1 VKSILANTLDRRATT
16 NRAPDGPAVSHANI
30 RGPHYYHRT
39 GCALAPKPAGGR
51 ASGEFCGLTPR
62 EKDMLNH
69 PTLDQ
74 LNQLGL
80 FGGANVYRERQALT
94 IAKAFAEILASGD
107 ASTLTLAEGLG
118 LRLDREGSYRN
129 DKRLAAR
136 PRYAKLRHQA
146 AVEDIGYRIPRGLD
160 RALFQRLVAGDWI
173 DAHDN
178 IIFCGE
184 TGLVSRFR
192 SSLALRGA
200 LRGELRNP
208 KGH

>member
-1 VKSILANTLDRRATT
+1 VT
-16 NRAPDGPAVSHANI
+16 
-30 RGPHYYHRT
+30 
-39 GCALAPKPAGGR
+39 PK
-51 ASGEFCGLTPR
+51 

-136 PRYAKLRHQA
+136 LRYAKLRHQA
-146 AVEDIGYRIPRGLD
+146 AVEDRGN
-160 RALFQRLVAGDWI
+160 RGWPVHSAIRPVGTIAQCSMPGCRSCSMSWRLPAATAAMPG
-173 DAHDN
+173 
-178 IIFCGE
+178 
-184 TGLVSRFR
+184 
-192 SSLALRGA
+192 
-200 LRGELRNP
+200 
-208 KGH
+208 